1 MSGFHLLKDSFQDV
15 SKVRILNG
23 INVDQKTVEILE
35 NLETSPRN
43 TQETLEKYKRKIIVD
58 LENSEDSKDA
68 EDSINLFIKF
78 LKEGKIEIRQHRENK
93 VHAKVYICRFKED
106 FIDYGRVI
114 TGSNAC
120 EEKSRQRCESFLG
133 TKDNPIIK

>member
-1 MSGFHLLKDSFQDV
+1 M
-15 SKVRILNG
+15 R
-23 INVDQKTVEILE
+23 
-35 NLETSPRN
+35 
-43 TQETLEKYKRKIIVD
+43 
-58 LENSEDSKDA
+58 
-68 EDSINLFIKF
+68 
-78 LKEGKIEIRQHRENK
+78 KIEIRQHRENK